1 MVRRSLYQAA
11 PGGVRVR
18 VRLNPKAT
26 ENRLDGVIENAEGVR
41 ALKAAVT
48 AAPEGGKANRALI
61 KMLAREWRLP
71 KTGMSIAAGAANRNK
86 TIFIEGDAE
95 MILARLRG
103 WAEKGNG

>member
-1 MVRRSLYQAA
+1 MASPNPYRAV

-18 VRLNPKAT
+18 VRLSPKAAA
-26 ENRLDGVIENAEGVR
+26 NRLGGIFDNGNGER

-71 KTGMSIAAGAANRNK
+71 KTGMSIAAGAARRNK
-86 TIFIEGDAE
+86 TLFIEGDAE

>member
-1 MVRRSLYQAA
+1 MS
-11 PGGVRVR
+11 GGVRVR
-18 VRLNPKAT
+18 VRLSPKAAA
-26 ENRLDGVIENAEGVR
+26 NRVGGVFDNGDGAR

-71 KTGMSIAAGAANRNK
+71 KTGISIASGAAARNK
-86 TIFIEGDAE
+86 TLFIQGDAE
-95 MILARLRG
+95 MILARLKG